1 MMFFWIWTGFKRCVW
16 HSGSQDF
23 AKTLDYELRYTWK
36 NSWVV
41 FIVVVRAHF
50 VWWGYIRQFW
60 SALRCSTGEL
70 PRSAS
75 LCGLRLQALRD
86 STTPV
91 PPMPTVSLMTLSTT
105 LTFHS
110 IGIIQQI
117 KLRPC
122 VPWRHACIS
131 DLRKWMYQDKLKIND
146 EKTEFLIIGS
156 K

>member
-60 SALRCSTGEL
+60 SALRCSTGKL

-91 PPMPTVSLMTLSTT
+91 PHAHCFADDTQRYLSFNPNNPTDQAEAVRAMETCLYQWLEKMD
-105 LTFHS
+105 
-110 IGIIQQI
+110 
-117 KLRPC
+117 
-122 VPWRHACIS
+122 VPGQVKDKWWENWIS
-131 DLRKWMYQDKLKIND
+131 NYWI
-146 EKTEFLIIGS
+146 
-156 K
+156 

>member
-86 STTPV
+86 STSPRARC
-91 PPMPTVSLMTLSTT
+91 PLFRWWHSALQ
-105 LTFHS
+105 FHS
-110 IGIIQQI
+110 IRIIQQI